1 MSISPESR
9 KQRVRACLSA
19 KERVCWAAA
28 NGGRKVAR
36 LLANEGAAEK
46 KEFRKDACA

>member
-1 MSISPESR
+1 MGISPEPR